1 MRERLL
7 YPLKRSCS
15 IVYQQMLRLV
25 KEFREVYHDVIVEQD
40 KVMGV
45 NMTWRNITEH
55 YVFSVINYLIR
66 LFGIHSVIYVFI

>member
-1 MRERLL
+1 M
-7 YPLKRSCS
+7 
-15 IVYQQMLRLV
+15 

-55 YVFSVINYLIR
+55 YVISVINYLIR
-66 LFGIHSVIYVFI
+66 SFGIHSVIYAFI